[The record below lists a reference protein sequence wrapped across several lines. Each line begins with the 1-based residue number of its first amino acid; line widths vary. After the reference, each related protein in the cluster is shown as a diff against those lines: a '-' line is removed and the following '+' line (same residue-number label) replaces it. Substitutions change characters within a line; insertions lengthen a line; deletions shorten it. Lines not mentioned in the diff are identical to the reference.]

1 MVTEGFYNCLQLDQF
16 LQLFVSTMTE
26 TQQRRKA
33 PYHQNLPKKKPKNI
47 EEMSLFLIA
56 VSAGS
61 VMKLYTYI

>member
-1 MVTEGFYNCLQLDQF
+1 
-16 LQLFVSTMTE
+16 MTE

-61 VMKLYTYI
+61 VMKLYTYIYIYMLVN